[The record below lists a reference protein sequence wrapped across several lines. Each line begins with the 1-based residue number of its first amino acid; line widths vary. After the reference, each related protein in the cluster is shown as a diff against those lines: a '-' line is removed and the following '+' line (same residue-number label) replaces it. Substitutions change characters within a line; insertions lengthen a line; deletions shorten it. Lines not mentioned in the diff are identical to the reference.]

1 MELHD
6 TLQNFQVKQISSLE
20 SLTYEFGKLAEVF
33 LHGEYLLVSTD
44 YRTYIRTV
52 ECYLHDEQDTPK
64 VIKAP

>member
-6 TLQNFQVKQISSLE
+6 TLQNFQVKEISSLE
-20 SLTYEFGKLAEVF
+20 SLTYELGKLAEVF
-33 LHGEYLLVSTD
+33 LHEYLLVSTD

-52 ECYLHDEQDTPK
+52 ECYLHGEQDTPK